1 MIQKLFI
8 AVVGSF
14 MCLQAVAQIDPHFSQ
29 FYAYPLGLN
38 PGLAGVNEGDFRA
51 NAVYRTQWNQVMTPY
66 NTMGLSADIVTPK
79 NLNFG
84 INILDQ
90 SAGDGGYHYQHAYLT
105 IAYSGVRFGED
116 GNQQVTFG
124 IQVGALARKF
134 DPSRFQFGDQWNS
147 ISGYDASVSSADQ
160 LRRTS
165 SSDLDM
171 GAGFSYADARENRA
185 MKGFGGFSV
194 FHLNR
199 PQDPFVTQSVA
210 QQLPLRLVMHGG
222 VQWTLSERVQL
233 TPQFLLQKQG
243 TAFEKMAGVAVRL
256 PAAATTDL
264 IAGVNYRFNEALVPY
279 LGIGHKQFLFGF
291 SYDIAA
297 GELGKQVPGT
307 SSFEFSLSYSGRK
320 SGRPIRYLS
329 CPRF

>member
-1 MIQKLFI
+1 MLIQAKIF
-8 AVVGSF
+8 
-14 MCLQAVAQIDPHFSQ
+14 AQTDPHFSQ

-38 PGLAGVNEGDFRA
+38 PGLTGVNEGDFRA

-66 NTMGLSADIVTPK
+66 TTKGLSADIVTPK

-116 GNQQVTFG
+116 DNQQITVG

-134 DPSRFQFGDQWNS
+134 DPTRFQFGDQWNS
-147 ISGYDASVSSADQ
+147 ISGYEPSVSSADQ

-165 SSDLDM
+165 SSDLDI
-171 GAGFSYADARENRA
+171 GAGISYSDARENRNTRL
-185 MKGFGGFSV
+185 FGGIAL

-199 PQDPFVTQSVA
+199 PQDPFVTQSIS
-210 QQLPLRLVMHGG
+210 QSLPLRMVAHGG
-222 VQWTLSERVQL
+222 FQWAISERMQL
-233 TPQFLLQKQG
+233 TPQFILMKQG
-243 TAFEKMAGVAVRL
+243 TAFEKMAGVSIRM
-256 PAAATTDL
+256 PASSEADL
-264 IAGVNYRFNEALVPY
+264 IGGVNYRFNDAIVPY
-279 LGIGHKQFLFGF
+279 LGVGYKQLTLGF
-291 SYDIAA
+291 AYDIAA

-307 SSFEFSLSYSGRK
+307 SSFEFSLSYTGRK

>member
-1 MIQKLFI
+1 M
-8 AVVGSF
+8 
-14 MCLQAVAQIDPHFSQ
+14 QAQTDPHFSQ

-51 NAVYRTQWNQVMTPY
+51 NAVYRTQWNQVMTPF
-66 NTMGLSADIVTPK
+66 NTMGISADIVTPK

-84 INILDQ
+84 INLLDQ

-105 IAYSGVRFGED
+105 VAYSGVRFGED
-116 GNQQVTFG
+116 NNQQLTFG
-124 IQVGALARKF
+124 IQLGALARKF

-147 ISGYDASVSSADQ
+147 ISGYESSVSSADQ

-165 SSDLDM
+165 SSDLDI
-171 GAGFSYADARENRA
+171 GAGVSYADARENRNLKA
-185 MKGFGGFSV
+185 FGGFSI

-199 PQDPFVTQSVA
+199 PQDPFVTQSIA
-210 QQLPLRLVMHGG
+210 QQIPLRMVLHGG
-222 VQWTLSERVQL
+222 AQWAISERVQL
-233 TPQFLLQKQG
+233 TPQFVIQKQG
-243 TAFEKMAGVAVRL
+243 TAFEQMAGVSVRI
-256 PAAATTDL
+256 PAAAATDL
-264 IAGVNYRFNEALVPY
+264 IAGINYRFKEALVPY
-279 LGIGHKQFLFGF
+279 LGFGHKQFVFGF
-291 SYDIAA
+291 SYDLAA

-307 SSFEFSLSYSGRK
+307 NSFEFSLSYSGRK

>member
-14 MCLQAVAQIDPHFSQ
+14 IWLQSVAQIDPHFSQ

-51 NAVYRTQWNQVMTPY
+51 NAVYRTQWNQVMTPF
-66 NTMGLSADIVTPK
+66 NTIGLSADIVTPK

-116 GNQQVTFG
+116 DNQQLTFG

-165 SSDLDM
+165 SSDLDI
-171 GAGFSYADARENRA
+171 GAGISYADARENRNWR
-185 MKGFGGFSV
+185 GFGGISV

-199 PQDPFVTQSVA
+199 PQDPFVTQSVS
-210 QQLPLRLVMHGG
+210 QQLPLRVVAHGG
-222 VQWTLSERVQL
+222 VQWALSERAQL

-243 TAFEKMAGVAVRL
+243 TALEKMAGVSLRL
-256 PAAATTDL
+256 PATATTDL
-264 IAGVNYRFNEALVPY
+264 IAGVNYRFNDALVPY
-279 LGIGHKQFLFGF
+279 LGIGHKQLLVGF

-307 SSFEFSLSYSGRK
+307 SSFEFSLSYTGRK

>member
-1 MIQKLFI
+1 M
-8 AVVGSF
+8 
-14 MCLQAVAQIDPHFSQ
+14 QAVLFAQTDPHFSQ

-51 NAVYRTQWNQVMTPY
+51 NAVYRTQWNQVMNPY
-66 NTMGLSADIVTPK
+66 VTMGVSADIVTPK

-84 INILDQ
+84 ISILDQ

-105 IAYSGVRFGED
+105 IAYSGVRFGEEES
-116 GNQQVTFG
+116 QQLTFG

-134 DPSRFQFGDQWNS
+134 DPSRFQFGDQWNAV
-147 ISGYDASVSSADQ
+147 SGYDPSISSADY

-165 SSDLDM
+165 SSDLDI
-171 GAGFSYADARENRA
+171 GAGFSYSDATEDKKLRF
-185 MKGFGGFSV
+185 FGGFSA

-199 PQDPFVTQSVA
+199 PQDPFVTQSVSQA
-210 QQLPLRLVMHGG
+210 LPLRMVAHGG
-222 VQWTLSERVQL
+222 VLLAVSDRLLL
-233 TPQFLLQKQG
+233 TPQFLLMKQG
-243 TAFEKMAGVAVRL
+243 TAFEKMAGVSLKVPAVSG
-256 PAAATTDL
+256 TDL
-264 IAGVNYRFNEALVPY
+264 IAGINYRFKDALVPY
-279 LGIGHKQFLFGF
+279 LGLSHRQFVVGF
-291 SYDIAA
+291 AYDIAA

-307 SSFEFSLSYSGRK
+307 SSFELSLSYSGRK

>member
-1 MIQKLFI
+1 VIRKLIILLLGLFV
-8 AVVGSF
+8 A
-14 MCLQAVAQIDPHFSQ
+14 LQMQAQTDPHFSQ

-51 NAVYRTQWNQVMTPY
+51 NAVYRTQWNQVMTPF
-66 NTMGLSADIVTPK
+66 NTMGISADIVTPK

-84 INILDQ
+84 INLLDQ

-116 GNQQVTFG
+116 NNQQLTFG
-124 IQVGALARKF
+124 IQLGALARKF

-147 ISGYDASVSSADQ
+147 ISGYEASVSSADQ

-165 SSDLDM
+165 SSDLDI
-171 GAGFSYADARENRA
+171 GAGVSYADARENRNL
-185 MKGFGGFSV
+185 KLFGGVSV

-199 PQDPFVTQSVA
+199 PQDPFVTQSIA
-210 QQLPLRLVMHGG
+210 QQLPLRMVVHGG
-222 VQWTLSERVQL
+222 VQWALSDRVQL
-233 TPQFLLQKQG
+233 TPQFILQKQG
-243 TAFEKMAGVAVRL
+243 TAFEQIAGVSVRL
-256 PAAATTDL
+256 PAASTTDL

-279 LGIGHKQFLFGF
+279 LGFGHKQFVFGF

-329 CPRF
+329 CPQF